1 MNPGAPRAGVFFAL
15 RLRLARLPGRARDG
29 SLGASQIKERLVASI
44 RPVVAACALAL
55 SQLFAHAPAAQTATD
70 LACTRCVNNG
80 DIANSAVTAE
90 KIQNGSITSF
100 DLATNAVKAANINN
114 GSITFGKLA
123 PGVRDSLDSALA
135 DLTRTLPEDAAVG
148 VAEVDCPNSRVA
160 VSASCVC
167 DDNGGANNFGVLF
180 ACAVDGNGAVAAC
193 IDEAGSFNPIKPS
206 PVAIVQ
212 AACLGAESSD
222 GTPWV
227 PTENGLAPQ
236 RAAGA
241 DPEATTAAEAAWR
254 KAQHDSRQAKVREL
268 DAKRLRHRSLL
279 EAKRD

>member
-1 MNPGAPRAGVFFAL
+1 
-15 RLRLARLPGRARDG
+15 
-29 SLGASQIKERLVASI
+29 VASI
-44 RPVVAACALAL
+44 RPLAAACALVL
-55 SQLFAHAPAAQTATD
+55 SQFVAHAPAAQTATD
-70 LACTRCVNNG
+70 VACTRCVNNG
-80 DIANSAVTAE
+80 DIANNAVTAE

-100 DLATNAVKAANINN
+100 DLATNAVKAANVNN

-123 PGVRDSLDSALA
+123 ASVRDSLDSAIADITTTLA
-135 DLTRTLPEDAAVG
+135 EDATVG
-148 VAEVDCPNSRVA
+148 IAEVNCPSSRIA

-167 DDNGGANNFGVLF
+167 DDNGGINNFGVLF

-193 IDEAGSFNPIKPS
+193 IDEAGSFNPTKNS

-212 AACLGAESSD
+212 AVCLGAESSD

-241 DPEATTAAEAAWR
+241 DPQATTAAEAAWR
-254 KAQHDSRQAKVREL
+254 KAQHESRQARIRDL
-268 DAKRLRHRSLL
+268 DARRLRHRSLL
-279 EAKRD
+279 ETRRD